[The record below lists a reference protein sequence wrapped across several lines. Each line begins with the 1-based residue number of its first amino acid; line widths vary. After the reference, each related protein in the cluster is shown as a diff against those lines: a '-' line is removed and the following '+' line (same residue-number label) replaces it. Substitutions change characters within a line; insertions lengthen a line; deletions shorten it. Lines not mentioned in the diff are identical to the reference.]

1 MPRYKLVNGERI
13 QLTAEEEAQR
23 DQEESDWEAS
33 AFDRAIADLRQRR
46 NALLSSTDFYGLS
59 DVTMSDEMK
68 QYRKDLRDITEGLT
82 TEEQAWENGAFD
94 RAIADLR
101 LRRNALLSA
110 TDFYALSD
118 VTMSDEMKQYRQD
131 LRDITE
137 GLTTEEQ
144 VKAVEFPTKP

>member
-23 DQEESDWEAS
+23 DQEEAEWEAGK
-33 AFDRAIADLRQRR
+33 FDRAIASLRQDR
-46 NALLSSTDFYGLS
+46 NNKLA
-59 DVTMSDEMK
+59 E
-68 QYRKDLRDITEGLT
+68 
-82 TEEQAWENGAFD
+82 
-94 RAIADLR
+94 
-101 LRRNALLSA
+101 

-137 GLTTEEQ
+137 GLTTVEE
-144 VKAVEFPTKP
+144 VEAVEFPTKP

>member
-23 DQEESDWEAS
+23 DQEEADWEA
-33 AFDRAIADLRQRR
+33 
-46 NALLSSTDFYGLS
+46 
-59 DVTMSDEMK
+59 
-68 QYRKDLRDITEGLT
+68 
-82 TEEQAWENGAFD
+82 GAFD
-94 RAIADLR
+94 RAIASLR
-101 LRRNALLSA
+101 QDRNNKLAE

-137 GLTTEEQ
+137 GLSSKEE
-144 VKAVEFPTKP
+144 VEAVEFPTKP